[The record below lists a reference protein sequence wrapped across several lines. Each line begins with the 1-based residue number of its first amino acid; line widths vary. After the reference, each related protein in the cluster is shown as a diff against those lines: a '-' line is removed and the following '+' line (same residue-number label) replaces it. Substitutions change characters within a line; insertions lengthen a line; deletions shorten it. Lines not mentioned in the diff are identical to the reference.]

1 MFGKR
6 GDGWLV
12 KEIDPIIAL
21 TPYLMPMRC
30 DAQVMLGYEVNYEK
44 LARYIVA
51 KNAEGYKISFMDIII
66 AAYVR
71 SVAEMPHVNRFIANK
86 RVYAR

>member
-1 MFGKR
+1 MR
-6 GDGWLV
+6 LDD
-12 KEIDPIIAL
+12 DPIVAL

-30 DAQVMLGYEVNYEK
+30 DAQVMLKLQADYEH

-51 KNAEGYKISFMDIII
+51 KGAQGHKISFMDLLF

-71 SVAEMPHVNRFIANK
+71 IISQLP
-86 RVYAR
+86 